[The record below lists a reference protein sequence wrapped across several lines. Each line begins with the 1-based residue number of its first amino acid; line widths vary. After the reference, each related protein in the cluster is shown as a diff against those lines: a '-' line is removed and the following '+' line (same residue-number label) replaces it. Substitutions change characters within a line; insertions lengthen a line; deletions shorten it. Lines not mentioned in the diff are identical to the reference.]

1 MNIIVNGRHLEVT
14 PAIRSYAEEKVS
26 KFERYLHDITEAV
39 VTLSI
44 EKKFRHKA
52 EVLLKVNGVLIQAE
66 SVTGEIY
73 SSIDEVS
80 EKLDRQVKK
89 YKEKLVS
96 HRKGGS
102 KPGVAA
108 SEGTEEKG
116 AVKETAK
123 IIKNKRFELK
133 PMSPDEA
140 AMQMELLDKDF
151 YVFINDISNDINVI
165 YLRQDGNFGLIEP
178 AK

>member
-14 PAIRSYAEEKVS
+14 PALKNYSEEKIR
-26 KFERYLHDITEAV
+26 KFEKYLPEGAEAI

-44 EKKFRHKA
+44 EKYRHKA
-52 EVLLKVNGVLIQAE
+52 EVLLKTNGVLIQAE

-89 YKEKLVS
+89 YKEKHSS
-96 HRKGGS
+96 HRKSGAKQDEPDDMDQSQQEGGR
-102 KPGVAA
+102 
-108 SEGTEEKG
+108 
-116 AVKETAK
+116 
-123 IIKNKRFELK
+123 IIKNKQFDLK

-140 AMQMELLDKDF
+140 SMQMELLDKDF
-151 YVFINDISNDINVI
+151 FVFMNDKSNSINVI
-165 YLRQDGNFGLIEP
+165 YRRKDGNFGLIEP
-178 AK
+178 K